1 MPDKIIVDFINDH
14 HILTIATS
22 KDNISYCCNVFY
34 IYDENKNFLIFSS
47 DYKTKHACHF
57 MKNPKVSGSIYLH
70 TNIINEIKGL
80 QLQGYIME
88 LKDKLLKNAR
98 KKYIEKFPSSKFMNL
113 KLWAMKLMFIKM
125 TNNTKEFGKKLI
137 WQDSND
143 F

>member
-80 QLQGYIME
+80 QLQGYIM
-88 LKDKLLKNAR
+88 
-98 KKYIEKFPSSKFMNL
+98 
-113 KLWAMKLMFIKM
+113 
-125 TNNTKEFGKKLI
+125 
-137 WQDSND
+137 
-143 F
+143 